1 MVPEFVKLGDETYDD
16 IIITI
21 MSHVYAMHP
30 VILSTLNTLDDPMY
44 QILDQ
49 TGNDQPDAFKSL
61 ANHECNK
68 TGYTRA
74 RTSSNNKPKSDA
86 EINLAM

>member
-1 MVPEFVKLGDETYDD
+1 MFMRCILFMYVDSLTY
-16 IIITI
+16 TY
-21 MSHVYAMHP
+21 S
-30 VILSTLNTLDDPMY
+30 LSTLNTLDDPMY